1 MSDVNNKRV
10 LVRELIQYDSDFPS
24 GSEGSLRKFISFL
37 QEQLDS
43 IPEDYRKDVRCGISI
58 EEQYADDHRVFIII
72 DYERPEHPFEA
83 DVRKIKEEATEK
95 RKRET
100 EMNQL
105 RKLKDKYPDLA

>member
-1 MSDVNNKRV
+1 MDDVQNKRV
-10 LVRELIQYDSDFPS
+10 LVRELNQHDSDFPS

-37 QEQLDS
+37 QEQLDG
-43 IPEDYRKDVRCGISI
+43 IPEAFRERARWDIALA
-58 EEQYADDHRVFIII
+58 EEYDGDHRVSITI
-72 DYERPEHPFEA
+72 DYKRPEYPFEA